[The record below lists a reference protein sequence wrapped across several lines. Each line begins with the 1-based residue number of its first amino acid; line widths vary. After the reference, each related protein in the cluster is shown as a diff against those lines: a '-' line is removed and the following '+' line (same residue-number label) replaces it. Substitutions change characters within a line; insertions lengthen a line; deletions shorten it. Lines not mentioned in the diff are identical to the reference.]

1 VGSLKL
7 TITFDRLRLEEKE
20 LEKEAQDAGCKS
32 ELVDVRKLAFNVTAK
47 GAADG
52 FGDVVLQRCISYYR
66 SAFLTRILEN
76 FGVRVINSS
85 KVSEACGNKLVTSML
100 LAKAGVPTPE
110 TYVALSSESVFET
123 AEKLGYP
130 VVVKPF
136 TGSWGRMVDIAK
148 EPQTLG
154 TIVEYRESMQNP
166 VEHMYYLQE
175 FVKRPP
181 RDIRLIV
188 AGDEVI
194 ASVYRNAPEG
204 EWRTNVARGGTTT
217 GFKVNKEIE
226 DITLR
231 AAKAV
236 GGGILGVDAME
247 SEDHGYTIHEVNN
260 TVEFKGAQGAT
271 EHRIAKKMIQYVMRE
286 AKR

>member
-1 VGSLKL
+1 MRL

-20 LEKEAQDAGCKS
+20 LQKEAEKAGCKS
-32 ELVDVRKLAFNVTAK
+32 ELIDVRKLSFDVTGK
-47 GAADG
+47 KISNG

-66 SAFLTRILEN
+66 SIFLARILEN
-76 FGVRVINSS
+76 FGVHVINST

-100 LAKAGVPTPE
+100 LAKAGVPTPK
-110 TYVALSSESVFET
+110 TYVALDAESVFET
-123 AEKLGYP
+123 AEKVGYP
-130 VVVKPF
+130 VVIKPF

-154 TIVEYRESMQNP
+154 TIVEYRESMQSP
-166 VEHMYYLQE
+166 VEHMYYIQE

-188 AGDEVI
+188 AGEEVI
-194 ASVYRNAPEG
+194 ASVYRNAPKG

-217 GFKVNKEIE
+217 AFKLNKEIE

-231 AAKAV
+231 AARAV

-247 SEDHGYTIHEVNN
+247 TKDHGYTIHEVNN
-260 TVEFKGAQGAT
+260 TVEFKGAQAST
-271 EHRIAKKMIQYVMRE
+271 EHRIAKKIIDYLIRE

>member
-1 VGSLKL
+1 MKL
-7 TITFDRLRLEEKE
+7 AITFDRLRLEEKE
-20 LEKEAQDAGCKS
+20 LQKEAEKAGCKS
-32 ELVDVRKLAFNVTAK
+32 ELIDVRKLSFNITGK
-47 GAADG
+47 KINNG

-66 SAFLTRILEN
+66 SIFLARILEH
-76 FGVRVINSS
+76 FGIKVINSTR
-85 KVSEACGNKLVTSML
+85 VSEACGNKLVTSML
-100 LAKAGVPTPE
+100 LAKAGVPTPK
-110 TYVALSSESVFET
+110 TYVALDSESVFET
-123 AEKLGYP
+123 AEKVGYP
-130 VVVKPF
+130 VVIKPF

-154 TIVEYRESMQNP
+154 TIVEYRESMQSP
-166 VEHMYYLQE
+166 VEHMYYIQE

-217 GFKVNKEIE
+217 NFKLNKEIE
-226 DITLR
+226 DITLK

-247 SEDHGYTIHEVNN
+247 TKDRGYTIHEVNN
-260 TVEFKGAQGAT
+260 TVEFKGAQAST
-271 EHRIAKKMIQYVMRE
+271 EHRIAKKIVDYVIRE
-286 AKR
+286 ARR

>member
-1 VGSLKL
+1 MKL
-7 TITFDRLRLEEKE
+7 SITFDRLRIEEKE
-20 LEKEAQDAGCKS
+20 LKEEAEKAGCKT
-32 ELVDVRKLAFNVTAK
+32 ELVDVRKLAFDVTAK
-47 GAADG
+47 KLYNG
-52 FGDVVLQRCISYYR
+52 FGDIVLQRCISYYR
-66 SAFLTRILEN
+66 SIFFTRILEN
-76 FGVRVINSS
+76 FGVRVVNSS
-85 KVSEACGNKLVTSML
+85 RVSEACGNKLVTSML
-100 LAKAGVPTPE
+100 LARAGVPTPK
-110 TYVALSSESVFET
+110 TFVALSSESVFET
-123 AEKLGYP
+123 AEKVGYP

-154 TIVEYRESMQNP
+154 TIVEYRESMQSP

-194 ASVYRNAPEG
+194 ASVYRNAPQG

-217 GFKVNKEIE
+217 GFKLNKEIE

-236 GGGILGVDAME
+236 GGGVVGVDAME
-247 SEDHGYTIHEVNN
+247 SKETGYTVHEVNN

-271 EHRIAKKMIQYVMRE
+271 EHRIARKIVDYVIGE

>member
-1 VGSLKL
+1 MKL
-7 TITFDRLRLEEKE
+7 SITFDRLRLEEKE
-20 LEKEAQDAGCKS
+20 LKNEAEKMGCKS
-32 ELVDVRKLAFNVTAK
+32 ELVDVRKLAFNVTGKRATN
-47 GAADG
+47 G

-76 FGVRVINSS
+76 FGIQVINST

-100 LAKAGVPTPE
+100 LAKAGVPTPK
-110 TYVALSSESVFET
+110 TFVALSSESVFET
-123 AEKLGYP
+123 AQRLGYP

-148 EPQTLG
+148 EPATLG
-154 TIVEYRESMQNP
+154 TIVEYRESMQSP
-166 VEHMYYLQE
+166 VEHMYYIQE
-175 FVKRPP
+175 FIKRPP

-194 ASVYRNAPEG
+194 AAVYRNAPKG

-217 GFKVNKEIE
+217 GFKLNKEIE

-247 SEDHGYTIHEVNN
+247 SKGEGYLVHEVNN
-260 TVEFKGAQGAT
+260 TVEVKGAQGAT
-271 EHRIAKKMIQYVMRE
+271 EHRIAKKMIEYVIRE

>member
-100 LAKAGVPTPE
+100 LAKAGVPTPD

-194 ASVYRNAPEG
+194 ASVYRIAPEG

-217 GFKVNKEIE
+217 GFKLNKEIE

-247 SEDHGYTIHEVNN
+247 SEEHGYTIHEVNN

>member
-1 VGSLKL
+1 MKL
-7 TITFDRLRLEEKE
+7 AITFDRLRLEEKE
-20 LEKEAQDAGCKS
+20 LKEEAEKAGCTS
-32 ELVDVRKLAFNVTAK
+32 ELIDVRKLAFNVTAK
-47 GAADG
+47 KLANG

-66 SAFLTRILEN
+66 SSFLTRILEN
-76 FGVRVINSS
+76 FGIQVINTT

-100 LAKAGVPTPE
+100 LARAGVPTPK

-130 VVVKPF
+130 VIVKPF

-154 TIVEYRESMQNP
+154 TIVEYRESMQSP

-194 ASVYRNAPEG
+194 ASVYRNAPAG

-217 GFKVNKEIE
+217 GFKLNKEIE
-226 DITLR
+226 DITLK

-236 GGGILGVDAME
+236 GGGLLGVDAME
-247 SEDHGYTIHEVNN
+247 SSDHGYTIHEVNN
-260 TVEFKGAQGAT
+260 TVEFKGAQAST
-271 EHRIAKKMIQYVMRE
+271 EHKIARKIVDYVIQE

>member
-1 VGSLKL
+1 MKL
-7 TITFDRLRLEEKE
+7 SITFDRLRLEEKE
-20 LEKEAQDAGCKS
+20 LQKEAVKAGCKS
-32 ELVDVRKLAFNVTAK
+32 ELVDVRKLSFNVTGK
-47 GAADG
+47 KINNG

-66 SAFLTRILEN
+66 SVFLARILEN
-76 FGVRVINSS
+76 FGVRVINST

-100 LAKAGVPTPE
+100 LAKAGVPTPK
-110 TYVALSSESVFET
+110 TYVALDAESVFET
-123 AEKLGYP
+123 AEKVGYP
-130 VVVKPF
+130 VVIKPF

-154 TIVEYRESMQNP
+154 TIVEYRESMQSP
-166 VEHMYYLQE
+166 VEHMYYIQE

-194 ASVYRNAPEG
+194 ASVYRNAPKG
-204 EWRTNVARGGTTT
+204 DWRTNVARGGTTT
-217 GFKVNKEIE
+217 AFKLNKEIE
-226 DITLR
+226 DITLK

-247 SEDHGYTIHEVNN
+247 TKDHGYTIHEVNN
-260 TVEFKGAQGAT
+260 TVEFKGAQAST
-271 EHRIAKKMIQYVMRE
+271 EDRIARKIVDYVIRE

>member
-1 VGSLKL
+1 MKL
-7 TITFDRLRLEEKE
+7 AITFDRLRIEEKE
-20 LEKEAQDAGCKS
+20 LQKEAEKAGCKS
-32 ELVDVRKLAFNVTAK
+32 ELIDVRKLSFNITGK
-47 GAADG
+47 KINGS

-66 SAFLTRILEN
+66 SIFLARILEN
-76 FGVRVINSS
+76 FGIQVINST

-100 LAKAGVPTPE
+100 LAKAGVPTPK
-110 TYVALSSESVFET
+110 TYVALDAESVFET
-123 AEKLGYP
+123 AEKVGYP

-154 TIVEYRESMQNP
+154 TIVEYRESMQSP

-175 FVKRPP
+175 YVKRPP

-194 ASVYRNAPEG
+194 AAVYRNAPKG

-217 GFKVNKEIE
+217 GFKLNKEIE

-247 SEDHGYTIHEVNN
+247 TKDHGYTVHEVNN
-260 TVEFKGAQGAT
+260 TVEFKGAQAAT
-271 EHRIAKKMIQYVMRE
+271 EHRIAKKIVEYVMRE

>member
-1 VGSLKL
+1 MKL
-7 TITFDRLRLEEKE
+7 AITFDRLRIEEKE
-20 LEKEAQDAGCKS
+20 LQKEAEKAGCKS
-32 ELVDVRKLAFNVTAK
+32 ELIDVRKLSFNITGK
-47 GAADG
+47 KINGS

-66 SAFLTRILEN
+66 SIFLARILEN
-76 FGVRVINSS
+76 FGIQVINST

-100 LAKAGVPTPE
+100 LAKAGVPTPK
-110 TYVALSSESVFET
+110 TYVALDAESVFET
-123 AEKLGYP
+123 AEKVGYP

-154 TIVEYRESMQNP
+154 TIVEYRESMQSP

-175 FVKRPP
+175 YVKRPP

-194 ASVYRNAPEG
+194 AAVYRNAPKG

-217 GFKVNKEIE
+217 GFKLNKEIE

-247 SEDHGYTIHEVNN
+247 TKDQGYTVHEVNN
-260 TVEFKGAQGAT
+260 TVEFKGAQAAT
-271 EHRIAKKMIQYVMRE
+271 EHRIAKKIVEYVMRE

>member
-100 LAKAGVPTPE
+100 LAKAGVPTPD

-217 GFKVNKEIE
+217 GFKLNKEIE
-226 DITLR
+226 DVTLR

-247 SEDHGYTIHEVNN
+247 SEEHGYTIHEVNN

>member
-1 VGSLKL
+1 LKL
-7 TITFDRLRLEEKE
+7 AITFDRLRLEEKE
-20 LEKEAQDAGCKS
+20 LQKEAVKAGCKS
-32 ELVDVRKLAFNVTAK
+32 ELIDVRKLSFDVTGK
-47 GAADG
+47 KINNG

-66 SAFLTRILEN
+66 SIFLARILEN
-76 FGVRVINSS
+76 FGIHVINST

-100 LAKAGVPTPE
+100 LAKAGVPTPK
-110 TYVALSSESVFET
+110 TYVALDAESVFET
-123 AEKLGYP
+123 AEKVGYP
-130 VVVKPF
+130 VVIKPF

-154 TIVEYRESMQNP
+154 TIVEYRESMQSP
-166 VEHMYYLQE
+166 VEHMYYIQE

-194 ASVYRNAPEG
+194 ASVYRNAPKG

-217 GFKVNKEIE
+217 AFKLNKEIE
-226 DITLR
+226 DITLK

-247 SEDHGYTIHEVNN
+247 TKDRGYTIHEVNN
-260 TVEFKGAQGAT
+260 TVEFKGAQAST
-271 EHRIAKKMIQYVMRE
+271 EDRIARKIVDYVIRE

>member
-1 VGSLKL
+1 
-7 TITFDRLRLEEKE
+7 
-20 LEKEAQDAGCKS
+20 
-32 ELVDVRKLAFNVTAK
+32 VRKLSFNVTGK
-47 GAADG
+47 RISNG

-66 SAFLTRILEN
+66 SIFLARILEN
-76 FGVRVINSS
+76 FGFHVINST

-100 LAKAGVPTPE
+100 LAKAGVPTPK
-110 TYVALSSESVFET
+110 TYVALDSESVFET
-123 AEKLGYP
+123 AEKVGYP
-130 VVVKPF
+130 VVIKPF

-154 TIVEYRESMQNP
+154 TIVEYRESMQSP
-166 VEHMYYLQE
+166 VEHMYYIQE

-194 ASVYRNAPEG
+194 AAVYRNAPKG
-204 EWRTNVARGGTTT
+204 DWRTNVARGGTTT
-217 GFKVNKEIE
+217 GFKLNKEIE

-231 AAKAV
+231 AARAV

-247 SEDHGYTIHEVNN
+247 SKDQGYTVH
-260 TVEFKGAQGAT
+260 
-271 EHRIAKKMIQYVMRE
+271 
-286 AKR
+286 

>member
-1 VGSLKL
+1 LKL
-7 TITFDRLRLEEKE
+7 SITFDRLRLEEKE
-20 LEKEAQDAGCKS
+20 LKKEADKLGCKT
-32 ELVDVRKLAFNVTAK
+32 ELIDVRKLSFNITGK
-47 GAADG
+47 KINNG

-66 SAFLTRILEN
+66 SVFLARILEN
-76 FGVRVINSS
+76 FGIHVINST

-100 LAKAGVPTPE
+100 LAKAGVPTPK
-110 TYVALSSESVFET
+110 TYVALDSESVFET
-123 AEKLGYP
+123 AEKVGYP
-130 VVVKPF
+130 VVIKPF

-175 FVKRPP
+175 FIKRPP

-194 ASVYRNAPEG
+194 AAVYRNAPKG
-204 EWRTNVARGGTTT
+204 DWRTNVARGGTTT
-217 GFKVNKEIE
+217 GFKLNKEIE
-226 DITLR
+226 DITLK

-247 SEDHGYTIHEVNN
+247 SKDSGYTIHEVNN

-271 EHRIAKKMIQYVMRE
+271 QDRIAKRIVEYVMRE

>member
-1 VGSLKL
+1 LKL

-20 LEKEAQDAGCKS
+20 LEKEAQDEGCKA

-47 GAADG
+47 RAADG

-260 TVEFKGAQGAT
+260 TVEFKGAQVAT

>member
-1 VGSLKL
+1 LKL
-7 TITFDRLRLEEKE
+7 AITFDRLRLEEKE
-20 LEKEAQDAGCKS
+20 LQKEAEKAGCKS
-32 ELVDVRKLAFNVTAK
+32 ELIDVRKLSFNVTGK
-47 GAADG
+47 KLNGS
-52 FGDVVLQRCISYYR
+52 FGDIVLQRCISYYR
-66 SAFLTRILEN
+66 SIFLARILEN
-76 FGVRVINSS
+76 FGIHVINST

-100 LAKAGVPTPE
+100 LAKAGVPTPK
-110 TYVALSSESVFET
+110 TFVALDSESVFET

-130 VVVKPF
+130 VVIKPF

-154 TIVEYRESMQNP
+154 TIVEYRESMQSP
-166 VEHMYYLQE
+166 VEHMYYIQE

-194 ASVYRNAPEG
+194 ASVYRNAPKG

-217 GFKVNKEIE
+217 TFKLNKEIE
-226 DITLR
+226 DITLK

-247 SEDHGYTIHEVNN
+247 SKDEGYTVHEVNN

-271 EHRIAKKMIQYVMRE
+271 EHRIAKKIVDYVIRE

>member
-1 VGSLKL
+1 MKL
-7 TITFDRLRLEEKE
+7 SITFDRLRLEEKE
-20 LEKEAQDAGCKS
+20 LKSEAEKAGCTT
-32 ELVDVRKLAFNVTAK
+32 ELIDVRKLAFNVTGK
-47 GAADG
+47 RVWNG

-76 FGVRVINSS
+76 FGLNVINTT

-100 LAKAGVPTPE
+100 LAKAGVPTPK

-123 AEKLGYP
+123 AKKVGYP

-175 FVKRPP
+175 YVKRPP

-194 ASVYRNAPEG
+194 ASVYRNAPTG

-217 GFKVNKEIE
+217 AFKLNKAIE
-226 DITLR
+226 EVTLR
-231 AAKAV
+231 AARAV

-247 SEDHGYTIHEVNN
+247 TEDGRYTVHEVNN
-260 TVEFKGAQGAT
+260 TVEFKGAQASN
-271 EHRIAKKMIQYVMRE
+271 EHRIARKIVEYVMKE

>member
-1 VGSLKL
+1 MKL
-7 TITFDRLRLEEKE
+7 AITFDRLRLEEKE
-20 LEKEAQDAGCKS
+20 LQKEAVKAGCKS
-32 ELVDVRKLAFNVTAK
+32 ELIDVRKLSFNITGK
-47 GAADG
+47 KINNG
-52 FGDVVLQRCISYYR
+52 FGDIVLQRCISYYR
-66 SAFLTRILEN
+66 SIFLARILEN
-76 FGVRVINSS
+76 FGIHVINST

-100 LAKAGVPTPE
+100 LAKAGVPTPK
-110 TYVALSSESVFET
+110 TYVALDSESVFET
-123 AEKLGYP
+123 AEKVGYP
-130 VVVKPF
+130 VVIKPF

-154 TIVEYRESMQNP
+154 TIVEYRESMQSP
-166 VEHMYYLQE
+166 VEHMYYIQE

-188 AGDEVI
+188 AGEEVI
-194 ASVYRNAPEG
+194 AAVYRNAPKG
-204 EWRTNVARGGTTT
+204 DWRTNVARGGTTT
-217 GFKVNKEIE
+217 GFKLNKEIE
-226 DITLR
+226 DITLK

-247 SEDHGYTIHEVNN
+247 SKDEGYTIHEVNN

-271 EHRIAKKMIQYVMRE
+271 EHRIAKKIIDYVIRE

>member
-1 VGSLKL
+1 MRLA
-7 TITFDRLRLEEKE
+7 ITFDRLRLEEKE
-20 LEKEAQDAGCKS
+20 LQKEAEKAGCKS
-32 ELVDVRKLAFNVTAK
+32 ELVDVRKLSFEVTGK
-47 GAADG
+47 KVSNG

-66 SAFLTRILEN
+66 SIFLARILEN
-76 FGVRVINSS
+76 FGVHVINST

-100 LAKAGVPTPE
+100 LAKAGVPTPK
-110 TYVALSSESVFET
+110 TYVALDAESVFET
-123 AEKLGYP
+123 AEKVGYP
-130 VVVKPF
+130 VVIKPF

-154 TIVEYRESMQNP
+154 TIVEYRESMQSP
-166 VEHMYYLQE
+166 VEHMYYIQE

-194 ASVYRNAPEG
+194 ASVYRNAPKG

-217 GFKVNKEIE
+217 TFKLNKEIE
-226 DITLR
+226 DITLK

-247 SEDHGYTIHEVNN
+247 TKDHGYTIHEVNN
-260 TVEFKGAQGAT
+260 TVEFKGAQAST
-271 EHRIAKKMIQYVMRE
+271 EHRIAKKIVDYVIRE

>member
-1 VGSLKL
+1 MKL
-7 TITFDRLRLEEKE
+7 AITFDRLRLEEKE
-20 LEKEAQDAGCKS
+20 LQKEAEKAGCKS
-32 ELVDVRKLAFNVTAK
+32 ELIDVRKLSFDVTGK
-47 GAADG
+47 KISNG

-66 SAFLTRILEN
+66 SIFLARILEN
-76 FGVRVINSS
+76 FGVHVINST

-100 LAKAGVPTPE
+100 LAKAGVPTPR
-110 TYVALSSESVFET
+110 TYVALDAESVFET
-123 AEKLGYP
+123 AEKVGYP
-130 VVVKPF
+130 VVIKPF

-154 TIVEYRESMQNP
+154 TIVEYRESMQSP
-166 VEHMYYLQE
+166 VEHMYYIQE

-194 ASVYRNAPEG
+194 ASVYRNAPKG

-217 GFKVNKEIE
+217 TFKLNKEIE
-226 DITLR
+226 DITLK

-247 SEDHGYTIHEVNN
+247 TKDHGYTIHEVNN
-260 TVEFKGAQGAT
+260 TVEFKGAQAST
-271 EHRIAKKMIQYVMRE
+271 EHRIAKKIVDYVIQE

>member
-1 VGSLKL
+1 MKL
-7 TITFDRLRLEEKE
+7 AITFDRLRLEEKE
-20 LEKEAQDAGCKS
+20 LQKEALKAGCKS
-32 ELVDVRKLAFNVTAK
+32 ELIDVRKLSFNVTGK
-47 GAADG
+47 KINNG

-66 SAFLTRILEN
+66 SIFLARILEN
-76 FGVRVINSS
+76 FGIHVINST

-100 LAKAGVPTPE
+100 LAKAGVPTPK
-110 TYVALSSESVFET
+110 TYVALDAESVFET
-123 AEKLGYP
+123 AEKVGYP
-130 VVVKPF
+130 VVIKPF

-154 TIVEYRESMQNP
+154 TIVEYRESMQSP
-166 VEHMYYLQE
+166 VEHMYYIQE

-194 ASVYRNAPEG
+194 ASVYRNAPKG

-217 GFKVNKEIE
+217 AFKLNKEIE
-226 DITLR
+226 DITLK

-247 SEDHGYTIHEVNN
+247 TKDHGYTIHEVNN
-260 TVEFKGAQGAT
+260 TVEFKGAQAST
-271 EHRIAKKMIQYVMRE
+271 EDRIARKIVDYVIRE
-286 AKR
+286 AKH

>member
-1 VGSLKL
+1 LKL
-7 TITFDRLRLEEKE
+7 AITFDRLRLEEKE
-20 LEKEAQDAGCKS
+20 LQKEAVKAGCKS
-32 ELVDVRKLAFNVTAK
+32 ELIDVRKLSFNVTGK
-47 GAADG
+47 KINNG
-52 FGDVVLQRCISYYR
+52 FGDIVLQRCISYYR
-66 SAFLTRILEN
+66 SIFLARILEN
-76 FGVRVINSS
+76 FGIRVINST

-100 LAKAGVPTPE
+100 LAKAGVPTPK
-110 TYVALSSESVFET
+110 TFVSLDAESVFET
-123 AEKLGYP
+123 AEKVGYP

-154 TIVEYRESMQNP
+154 TIVEYRESMQSP
-166 VEHMYYLQE
+166 VEHMYYIQE

-194 ASVYRNAPEG
+194 ASVYRNAPKG

-217 GFKVNKEIE
+217 AFKLNKEIE
-226 DITLR
+226 DITLK

-247 SEDHGYTIHEVNN
+247 TKDHGYTIHEVNN
-260 TVEFKGAQGAT
+260 TVEFKGAQAST
-271 EHRIAKKMIQYVMRE
+271 EDRIARKIVDYVIRE